1 MWYVSTNLS
10 HYELSILI
18 YSLPPLSQAGLRE
31 KLAFLKKRD
40 LEWLERMDVMAEP
53 GPSTAASSAEI
64 QSEGEGEEE
73 IDPEDDFKR
82 EMHL

>member
-1 MWYVSTNLS
+1 
-10 HYELSILI
+10 
-18 YSLPPLSQAGLRE
+18 
-31 KLAFLKKRD
+31 
-40 LEWLERMDVMAEP
+40 MAEP

-64 QSEGEGEEE
+64 QSEGEASNEMEGEGEEE

>member
-1 MWYVSTNLS
+1 
-10 HYELSILI
+10 
-18 YSLPPLSQAGLRE
+18 
-31 KLAFLKKRD
+31 
-40 LEWLERMDVMAEP
+40 MDVMAEP

-64 QSEGEGEEE
+64 QSEGATSNEMEGEGEEE

>member
-1 MWYVSTNLS
+1 MTPSS
-10 HYELSILI
+10 HF
-18 YSLPPLSQAGLRE
+18 QAGLRE

-64 QSEGEGEEE
+64 QSEGAASNEMEGEGEEE